1 MKEELKLSNQLCFPL
16 YVASKELISKYTPVL
31 KEYDLTYTQ
40 YIVLLALFEQKE
52 MNVTT
57 LGETLYLDSGTLSPL
72 LKKLE
77 NKGFLHRFRDKND
90 ERNVKVS
97 LTKEGEKLEEKLS
110 DVPSK
115 IAKCL
120 NLTLDEEKT
129 LYTLLYK
136 TLNTMEEPKL

>member
-77 NKGFLHRFRDKND
+77 NKGF
-90 ERNVKVS
+90 
-97 LTKEGEKLEEKLS
+97 
-110 DVPSK
+110 
-115 IAKCL
+115 
-120 NLTLDEEKT
+120 
-129 LYTLLYK
+129 
-136 TLNTMEEPKL
+136 